1 MKNSGKFTEVGVNV
15 QFKLKRV
22 GSTQKPLVKT
32 ARIASIAPGQTQQVN
47 FPGLFASSQT
57 SPSFSVQYKL
67 TVTSEKV
74 PGEKVLSN
82 NSASYI
88 VEFKIAA

>member
-1 MKNSGKFTEVGVNV
+1 VNV
-15 QFKLKRV
+15 LFKLKRV

-32 ARIASIAPGQTQQVN
+32 ARIASIAPGQTQQVSI
-47 FPGLFASSQT
+47 PGLFASSQT
-57 SPSFSVQYKL
+57 QPSFSVQYKL